1 MGVWGLPQLWR
12 PYFGC
17 LARWTPDL
25 TANSPQSQCVTSG
38 TVAGGVQFH
47 IIANF
52 SPPVIGFGVD
62 SVDILE
68 QTDVHEPFHYHSDSA
83 ISGDTYS
90 SPPYSV
96 CSSPP
101 TGYQTW
107 VVCNLNVPLMT
118 FSFHN
123 TNYVITA
130 NYHYIRANPGA
141 YPPSPSN
148 PMYSRVDGSLSITV
162 KFDNLIVQ
170 SEPKILKWDPDN
182 SSNRDTTFS
191 YTLSSS
197 QKKNCQVTID
207 IYSTEGTKVYETTLT
222 KLCPGTYTFT
232 WDGTV
237 NQTSYPPNNI
247 APTGLYTFDIAV
259 QGDCPYDTD
268 KMRSSIISVSQT
280 SLDIEEDKYK
290 FGYYFESSDGSLP
303 SKAEVTVYGPAID
316 NFKKYLGPKEG
327 GTNLGWNYVP
337 FPIDT
342 IEVGGENS
350 FVVVSG
356 WDSDVNNKAHNHK
369 PFRERNKNPKLATA
383 HLFYADYKWE
393 KIGYYPN
400 GNPIWRQVPDE
411 ATAEA
416 NSRNLKY
423 AKEALLK
430 GAFKKPPDKDEKI
443 VWTSFGKGWA
453 DKETGEKYNM
463 IEIAAGGAVIA
474 ALKNVNI
481 FDFQGHGDGYSIEFK
496 QTETDKEYVIE
507 RLAINNNTLGIL
519 REKRNKIN
527 QTQYTTE
534 FIPLPRS
541 ITFSN
546 LHLVVVAT
554 CRLSS
559 VLGFPI
565 LDAIIKK
572 GAKFAIGIGGNCPY
586 DLTTGEYYPGFR
598 LLYPFSVEEWHKV
611 FWKIATKMDN
621 TASGD
626 KDDPKWKKMGQ
637 AAQKAFEKA
646 NGEIINKYKRDDLT
660 ITLTIKTPNNDP
672 QEDDYL
678 GNINL

>member
-1 MGVWGLPQLWR
+1 M
-12 PYFGC
+12 
-17 LARWTPDL
+17 
-25 TANSPQSQCVTSG
+25 
-38 TVAGGVQFH
+38 
-47 IIANF
+47 
-52 SPPVIGFGVD
+52 
-62 SVDILE
+62 
-68 QTDVHEPFHYHSDSA
+68 
-83 ISGDTYS
+83 
-90 SPPYSV
+90 
-96 CSSPP
+96 
-101 TGYQTW
+101 
-107 VVCNLNVPLMT
+107 
-118 FSFHN
+118 
-123 TNYVITA
+123 
-130 NYHYIRANPGA
+130 
-141 YPPSPSN
+141 
-148 PMYSRVDGSLSITV
+148 
-162 KFDNLIVQ
+162 
-170 SEPKILKWDPDN
+170 
-182 SSNRDTTFS
+182 
-191 YTLSSS
+191 
-197 QKKNCQVTID
+197 
-207 IYSTEGTKVYETTLT
+207 
-222 KLCPGTYTFT
+222 
-232 WDGTV
+232 
-237 NQTSYPPNNI
+237 
-247 APTGLYTFDIAV
+247 
-259 QGDCPYDTD
+259 
-268 KMRSSIISVSQT
+268 
-280 SLDIEEDKYK
+280 
-290 FGYYFESSDGSLP
+290 
-303 SKAEVTVYGPAID
+303 VYGPAID

-327 GTNLGWNYVP
+327 GTNLGWNYVY

-369 PFRERNKNPKLATA
+369 PFRELNKNPKLATA
-383 HLFYADYKWE
+383 ALFYADYKWE

-423 AKEALLK
+423 AKEELLK

-481 FDFQGHGDGYSIEFK
+481 FVFEGHGDGYSIEFK
-496 QTETDKEYVIE
+496 QTETDKEYVID

-534 FIPLPRS
+534 PIPLPGS
-541 ITFSN
+541 ISFSN

-611 FWKIATKMDN
+611 FWQIATKMDN

-646 NGEIINKYKRDDLT
+646 NREIINKYKRDDLT

>member
-1 MGVWGLPQLWR
+1 VFGVSLG
-12 PYFGC
+12 FGD
-17 LARWTPDL
+17 LISVELHARWTPDL
-25 TANSPQSQCVTSG
+25 TILSPPAQCVKSG
-38 TVAGGVQFH
+38 TVGGGVEFH
-47 IIANF
+47 LKALY
-52 SPPVIGFGVD
+52 SPPVTQFVCDKMVIEEITQD
-62 SVDILE
+62 HPP
-68 QTDVHEPFHYHSDSA
+68 QTIVRTSFNNV
-83 ISGDTYS
+83 S
-90 SPPYSV
+90 SLGC

-101 TGYQTW
+101 PPGTTQALFCTIPFETYQ
-107 VVCNLNVPLMT
+107 
-118 FSFHN
+118 FHN
-123 TNYVITA
+123 ADYRVTA
-130 NYHYIRANPGA
+130 YYHYIIMR
-141 YPPSPSN
+141 PPPQQ
-148 PMYSRVDGSLSITV
+148 PQRVDGNISITV
-162 KFDNLIVQ
+162 TFQNLTVS

-182 SSNRDTTFS
+182 PSNCDTTIS
-191 YTLSSS
+191 YTLSAA
-197 QKKNCQVTID
+197 QKKNCQVIID
-207 IYSTEGTKVYETTLT
+207 IYSTEGTIVYETTLT
-222 KLCPGTYTFT
+222 QLCPGSYTFT
-232 WDGTV
+232 WDGSA
-237 NQTSYPPNNI
+237 NQTSYPSNNI
-247 APTGLYTFDIAV
+247 APAGLYTFDIKV
-259 QGDCPYDTD
+259 NGKTPDGLVLNDD
-268 KMRSSIISVSQT
+268 KDRMRSEIITVSQT
-280 SLDIEEDKYK
+280 SLDIEDDKYK
-290 FGYYFESSDGSLP
+290 FGYYFQSSDGSLP
-303 SKAEVTVYGPAID
+303 SKAEVMVYGPAID
-316 NFKKYLGPKEG
+316 NFKRYLGPKEG
-327 GTNLGWNYVP
+327 GTNLGWNYVY

-342 IEVGGENS
+342 IEVGGEHS

-383 HLFYADYKWE
+383 ALFYADYKWE

-423 AKEALLK
+423 AKEELLK

-443 VWTSFGKGWA
+443 VWTFFGKGWA

-481 FDFQGHGDGYSIEFK
+481 FDFEGHGDGYSIEFK
-496 QTETDKEYVIE
+496 QTETDKEYVID
-507 RLAINNNTLGIL
+507 RLAINNNTLVIL

-534 FIPLPRS
+534 PIPLPGS
-541 ITFSN
+541 ISFSN

-646 NGEIINKYKRDDLT
+646 NREIINKYKRNDLT